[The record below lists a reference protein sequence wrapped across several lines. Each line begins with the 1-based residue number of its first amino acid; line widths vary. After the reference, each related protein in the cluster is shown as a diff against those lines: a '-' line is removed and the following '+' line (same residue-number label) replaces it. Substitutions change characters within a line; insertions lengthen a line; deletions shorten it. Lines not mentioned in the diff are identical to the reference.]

1 MKFGRTFKESIIPE
15 WRFYYMDYDG
25 LKQMLKERT
34 SQGSFFAESDEAAF
48 VERLEK
54 EMQKVFDFRDV
65 KAGELTRHVQHC
77 ETSTSFVDYGSQSDL
92 ESEIDRITVELSNLS
107 HFSRQNYTAFVKILK
122 KHDKHTEFML
132 KPMFMM
138 RLNPRM
144 QQNELLDSL
153 IYRLSKLYDKIRRGA
168 QRTPEKEVKGE
179 AQAFVRKTTKYWVHP
194 DNVMEVKCAILR
206 HLPVL
211 VFPTAERQVDPAIN
225 SVYLDN
231 DKFELYTGRIEKS
244 ENAEAIRL
252 RWYGSSNTPGSVFVE
267 RKTHRED
274 WTGEVSVKERFQLK
288 EKHLD
293 DYLNGSFTPEDVVDK
308 LRKHDEG
315 LSEKDLQSIYE
326 LAKQVQDKVLVS
338 ALTPTARTFYNRTAF
353 QLPGDARVRISLDT
367 ELCMINERVGTLGTH
382 WKRRDI
388 GSAHPFSDVPDG
400 EIVRFPYAILEVK
413 LQVEGEENIPD
424 WITSLTEGPLVHFIF
439 VYLEFTNTLKFIGR
453 GCSKILKVHSWS
465 SHVVP

>member
-1 MKFGRTFKESIIPE
+1 
-15 WRFYYMDYDG
+15 MDYDR
-25 LKQMLKERT
+25 LKLMLKERT
-34 SQGSFFAESDEAAF
+34 SKGSFFAETDEAAF
-48 VERLEK
+48 VESLEK

-77 ETSTSFVDYGSQSDL
+77 ENATQSMNAGDETDI
-92 ESEIDRITVELSNLS
+92 ESEIDRITAELSHLS
-107 HFSRQNYTAFVKILK
+107 QFARLNYTAFVKILK

-144 QQNELLDSL
+144 QQTESLESL
-153 IYRLSKLYDKIRRGA
+153 IYRLSKLYDQIRRGT
-168 QRTPEKEVKGE
+168 RRSPEEDSKKE

-194 DNVMEVKCAILR
+194 DNVMDVKCAILK
-206 HLPVL
+206 HLPIL
-211 VFPTAERQVDPAIN
+211 VFPTAERKVDPAIN

-231 DKFELYTGRIEKS
+231 DKLELYTGRIEKS

-252 RWYGSSNTPGSVFVE
+252 RWYGSSKNPSSVFVE

-293 DYLNGSFTPEDVVDK
+293 DFLNGSFTPDDVVEK
-308 LRKHDEG
+308 LRKHDEK
-315 LSEKDLQSIYE
+315 LSESELKSILD
-326 LAKQVQDKVLVS
+326 LAKQVQDKILVS
-338 ALTPTARTFYNRTAF
+338 SLSPTVRTFYNRTAF

-367 ELCMINERVGTLGTH
+367 ELCMINERTSGGQMH
-382 WKRRDI
+382 WKRQDV
-388 GSAHPFSDVPDG
+388 GAAHPFSDIP
-400 EIVRFPYAILEVK
+400 ESQIVRFPYAILEVK

-424 WITSLTEGPLVHFIF
+424 WITALTEGPMVLF
-439 VYLEFTNTLKFIGR
+439 V
-453 GCSKILKVHSWS
+453 S
-465 SHVVP
+465 